1 MDTTKEQELIAL
13 HDRIAEANDNLDM
26 LKARR
31 AELVEQI
38 LDAWGEA
45 GLDRVHVNG
54 RTVYLRTDR
63 YAKVEDKQAAIK
75 LLKLSSLGRGIVQE
89 TYNSNTLSAL
99 VRELLDERGGLPVT
113 WEGVISYSEKSDV
126 RVLKS

>member
-1 MDTTKEQELIAL
+1 MDTSKEQELISL

-45 GLDRVHVNG
+45 GLDRVDVNG
-54 RTVYLRTDR
+54 RIVYLRTDR

-75 LLKLSSLGRGIVQE
+75 LLKRSSLGRGIVQE

-99 VRELLDERGGLPVT
+99 VRELLDERGGLPAT